1 MHQMRPRNT
10 GVNRHG
16 VVVPL
21 DDDDE
26 LLQPVYQEPFQVR
39 KNVLPPALDPKLAA
53 AAAAASEV
61 TTKRGLES
69 AEAAKV
75 SIEDVHSSMD
85 NLKMVEPA
93 TLQLVRKGRTF
104 FLFSVAAIGQ
114 NQGCQFLRQSF
125 LEIYVR
131 IW

>member
-61 TTKRGLES
+61 TTKRALES

-93 TLQLVRKGRTF
+93 TLQLVRKGRTC
-104 FLFSVAAIGQ
+104 S
-114 NQGCQFLRQSF
+114 
-125 LEIYVR
+125 
-131 IW
+131 

>member
-53 AAAAASEV
+53 AAAASEV

-93 TLQLVRKGRTF
+93 TLQLVRKGRTCSNQCCRVDKPVLPILCVILKKA
-104 FLFSVAAIGQ
+104 FLKFT
-114 NQGCQFLRQSF
+114 
-125 LEIYVR
+125 
-131 IW
+131 

>member
-39 KNVLPPALDPKLAA
+39 PKNVLPPALDPKIAG
-53 AAAAASEV
+53 AASEV

-85 NLKMVEPA
+85 NLKMVEPS
-93 TLQLVRKGRTF
+93 TLQLVRKGRT
-104 FLFSVAAIGQ
+104 
-114 NQGCQFLRQSF
+114 C
-125 LEIYVR
+125 Y
-131 IW
+131 